1 MQNKN
6 MFASILFFFVSVAS
20 IAQVNQPPPPA
31 PPPPPFLPIDN
42 GVVFLFIAALI
53 YGAYKVYKIS
63 RKVA

>member
-20 IAQVNQPPPPA
+20 IAQVDSPPPPSST
-31 PPPPPFLPIDN
+31 PPPFLPIDN
-42 GVVFLFIAALI
+42 DVVFLFIAALI